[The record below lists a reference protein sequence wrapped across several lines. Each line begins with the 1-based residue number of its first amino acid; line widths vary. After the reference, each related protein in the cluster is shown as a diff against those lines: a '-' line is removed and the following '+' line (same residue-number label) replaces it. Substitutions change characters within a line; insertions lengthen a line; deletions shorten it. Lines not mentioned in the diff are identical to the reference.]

1 VERGE
6 GPEGGRLFTWLD
18 MSYVVVVDLGCGSG
32 WIDCGCGAVFDFLFE
47 KEKGIFWTNFL
58 ATSQKLTPKFSA
70 FFVVFVGKEITINI
84 VQN

>member
-1 VERGE
+1 MGI
-6 GPEGGRLFTWLD
+6 
-18 MSYVVVVDLGCGSG
+18 C
-32 WIDCGCGAVFDFLFE
+32 DFLLVGFE
-47 KEKGIFWTNFL
+47 FSRKISLNFQKRSENDQKNVRWYTVLKGTFWPEIFFL

>member
-1 VERGE
+1 MV
-6 GPEGGRLFTWLD
+6 
-18 MSYVVVVDLGCGSG
+18 GSG
-32 WIDCGCGAVFDFLFE
+32 GEWWGMAGSLVSILLDRAMNQQHRARPEL
-47 KEKGIFWTNFL
+47 KGTFWPEIFFL